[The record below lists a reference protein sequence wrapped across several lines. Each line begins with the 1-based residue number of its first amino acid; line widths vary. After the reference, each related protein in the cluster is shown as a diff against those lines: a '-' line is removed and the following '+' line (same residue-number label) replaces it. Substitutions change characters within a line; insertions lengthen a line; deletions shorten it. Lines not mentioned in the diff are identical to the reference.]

1 MDFMNSCDV
10 ILVDDDVDLVNSYSE
25 ILTLNEISVVAV
37 CYDGKSAVDLFKKY
51 RPCVIIVDM
60 LMPKYDGSYA
70 IKHIK
75 EFDHNA
81 KIIVLTAYPE
91 IEPDL
96 EDIFAVV
103 QKPTNTDD
111 FIEVIKCV
119 CASPKT

>member
-1 MDFMNSCDV
+1 MNSCDV
-10 ILVDDDVDLVNSYSE
+10 ILVDDDVPLVDSYSD
-25 ILTLNEISVVAV
+25 ILTLNGISVVAV
-37 CYDGKSAVDLFKKY
+37 CHDGKSAVDLFKKH
-51 RPCVIIVDM
+51 RPCVTILDM
-60 LMPKYDGSYA
+60 QMPKYDGSYA

-75 EFDHNA
+75 ELDHNA

-96 EDIFAVV
+96 EDISAVV

-119 CASPKT
+119 CTSPKT